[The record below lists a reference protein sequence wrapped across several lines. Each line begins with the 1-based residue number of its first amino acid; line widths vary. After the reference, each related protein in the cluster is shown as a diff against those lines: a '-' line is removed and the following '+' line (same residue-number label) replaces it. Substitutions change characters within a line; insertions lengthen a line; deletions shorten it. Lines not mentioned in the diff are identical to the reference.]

1 MPQPGEDFTSSTSS
15 TTFPLPFCG
24 HRWLENLPTVQRAI
38 EIWPAIEKFVDQVK
52 SKVVKNPGTSSYDTL
67 SEARLDPLLQAK
79 LHFFMAISRAF
90 QPFLEKYQ
98 TDAPMMPFLCK
109 DLEDLIRSL
118 LKRFM
123 KPDAL
128 PSTPYKLVRIEV
140 TDHKLW
146 LSPKDVDIG
155 MGAAA
160 VIKELT
166 KAGAK
171 SGVSELGVLQ
181 FKDCQNALSSM
192 CKKALDK
199 CPLKYAIVR
208 NMTCLDPGQM
218 CTNPDECLQKMK
230 CLIQKFVQEKQLS
243 GGISAAIRGCRKCWL
258 VYTYRSFVTGDVIAQ
273 QFEKVLF
280 NEAKA
285 VEFLSFRPSEK
296 SRVDVF
302 LQQYL
307 QSYPELWTFCQSL
320 LLLSHGQA
328 EVERGFSTN
337 KEVETCN
344 MAEDTVITQR
354 LICDHVKVCGGVAE
368 VPLTK
373 ELISYCA
380 SARSR
385 YREHLEEERRK
396 KKKEE
401 QSKKRKNIE
410 DDLEGLKKK
419 KRSIEE
425 VCKSLESDADR
436 MAEQAEN
443 SAGSKMATLIT
454 KSNTMRRRAKEK
466 QEELKEVN
474 GQIEDKLS
482 ELKKI

>member
-1 MPQPGEDFTSSTSS
+1 M
-15 TTFPLPFCG
+15 
-24 HRWLENLPTVQRAI
+24 
-38 EIWPAIEKFVDQVK
+38 
-52 SKVVKNPGTSSYDTL
+52 
-67 SEARLDPLLQAK
+67 
-79 LHFFMAISRAF
+79 
-90 QPFLEKYQ
+90 
-98 TDAPMMPFLCK
+98 
-109 DLEDLIRSL
+109 
-118 LKRFM
+118 
-123 KPDAL
+123 
-128 PSTPYKLVRIEV
+128 
-140 TDHKLW
+140 
-146 LSPKDVDIG
+146 
-155 MGAAA
+155 
-160 VIKELT
+160 
-166 KAGAK
+166 
-171 SGVSELGVLQ
+171 
-181 FKDCQNALSSM
+181 
-192 CKKALDK
+192 
-199 CPLKYAIVR
+199 
-208 NMTCLDPGQM
+208 
-218 CTNPDECLQKMK
+218 
-230 CLIQKFVQEKQLS
+230 
-243 GGISAAIRGCRKCWL
+243 
-258 VYTYRSFVTGDVIAQ
+258 
-273 QFEKVLF
+273 
-280 NEAKA
+280 
-285 VEFLSFRPSEK
+285 
-296 SRVDVF
+296 DVF

-307 QSYPELWTFCQSL
+307 QSYPEQSL

-436 MAEQAEN
+436 MAEN